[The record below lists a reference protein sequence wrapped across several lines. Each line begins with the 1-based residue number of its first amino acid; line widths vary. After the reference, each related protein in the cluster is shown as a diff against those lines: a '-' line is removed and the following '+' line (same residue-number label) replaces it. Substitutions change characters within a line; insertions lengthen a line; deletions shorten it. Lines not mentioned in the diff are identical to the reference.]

1 MTALIC
7 RILSALERRL
17 LHGLAF
23 GAEDVWFGP
32 ED

>member
-1 MTALIC
+1 MTALIR
-7 RILSALERRL
+7 RILAALERRL

-23 GAEDVWFGP
+23 RASDIWFDP

>member
-1 MTALIC
+1 MTALIR

-23 GAEDVWFGP
+23 GEDMLWFHP